1 MSAVQDADDLT
12 LDASRQSK
20 QIANHLER
28 VAQERWG
35 TEAHGMSFNVSGG
48 NDFSDTDDDESE
60 DEDTEDDEDAE
71 DEDAEDEDSDYGY
84 EVTIARNGN
93 TGVISAWERLDE
105 HFLREAASVG
115 RKPFLHTGWMVA
127 DILGSKPIATH

>member
-1 MSAVQDADDLT
+1 
-12 LDASRQSK
+12 
-20 QIANHLER
+20 
-28 VAQERWG
+28 
-35 TEAHGMSFNVSGG
+35 MSFNVSGG

-127 DILGSKPIATH
+127 DILGSKPIATC